1 MRHLQDFFS
10 SSLMSLTQSKMRD
23 QGKDAWKGGFEL
35 CCSSRVLHWRWL
47 SSARVSSSCTMSG
60 SSTASGKLTG
70 ALHHLKG
77 TLWCRTVQ
85 RSQFPVQ
92 KHLCHFP
99 HQHRYN
105 VKTNTAWHQFS
116 QISPKYSTLLLHT
129 RYTKKSY
136 SLWGLTLCVYHVP
149 EQPGSVPLAPTS
161 TPPCHP
167 LQGAN
172 RAVELK

>member
-1 MRHLQDFFS
+1 
-10 SSLMSLTQSKMRD
+10 
-23 QGKDAWKGGFEL
+23 
-35 CCSSRVLHWRWL
+35 
-47 SSARVSSSCTMSG
+47 MSG
-60 SSTASGKLTG
+60 SSTASGKLTD

-136 SLWGLTLCVYHVP
+136 SLWRLTLCVYHVP
-149 EQPGSVPLAPTS
+149 EQPGSVPLAPQLHPSLPS
-161 TPPCHP
+161 TAVWKQGSWTEINPTLKQWLLTFIQGHVYL
-167 LQGAN
+167 LQCQASDFFWN
-172 RAVELK
+172 

>member
-1 MRHLQDFFS
+1 MHEKVALNYVVPPGS
-10 SSLMSLTQSKMRD
+10 YTE
-23 QGKDAWKGGFEL
+23 GG
-35 CCSSRVLHWRWL
+35 SVLP
-47 SSARVSSSCTMSG
+47 VSPPAAPCLAPAQHPG
-60 SSTASGKLTG
+60 SSQVLFTTWKAHCGAGQFKGAS
-70 ALHHLKG
+70 
-77 TLWCRTVQ
+77 
-85 RSQFPVQ
+85 SQFRNIYDIF
-92 KHLCHFP
+92 HTSTDI
-99 HQHRYN
+99 
-105 VKTNTAWHQFS
+105 KTNTAWHQFS